1 MDAISTLK
9 TATIGLRANRMRS
22 ILTTLGVI
30 IGVTTVISMMSI
42 IEGINNY
49 TYKLFGSIG
58 SNVIYIQ
65 KYKWQ
70 LFVGV
75 SSRRNR
81 SRWREIM
88 RRPDLTIDDAR
99 AIAKLPSVELAV
111 AYRPVPDIK
120 LKRGTNILDQSNLQ
134 GATPGIVSISGYS
147 LESGRPFVEQDE
159 LFRRRVCII
168 GKYQVENLFEPG
180 ENPIGQTIQI
190 GNQKFTV
197 VGVLAERGQL
207 LGNNLD
213 NIVIVPLSTAEK
225 YLIRPRTRFSSLWG
239 SLSIMAKVAPGYT
252 VEEAMKQ
259 IRALLRERRGL
270 RFDEE
275 DNFGLNTQAML
286 LSAYKQLTS
295 GIFMAMIGIAS
306 LALLVGGI
314 GIMNIMLVSV
324 TERTREIGLRMAV
337 GAKRREILAQF
348 LLEAIILTSIGGLIG
363 VALGF
368 LLGKLV
374 ARLTPLPS
382 HTPLW
387 SVFLGLGFSIAVGLF
402 FGIYPA
408 RKAAR
413 LNPIEAL
420 RYE

>member
-1 MDAISTLK
+1 MDLLSTFK

-58 SNVIYIQ
+58 SNIIYIQ

-70 LFVGV
+70 LFVG
-75 SSRRNR
+75 SSQRG
-81 SRWREIM
+81 RWREIF
-88 RRPDLTIDDAR
+88 RRPDLTIDDAK
-99 AIAKLPSVELAV
+99 AIERLPSVDLVV
-111 AYRPVPDIK
+111 AYRSLPNLKV
-120 LKRGTNILDQSNLQ
+120 KRGTNVVDQAHLQ
-134 GATPGIVSISGYS
+134 GATPGIIEISGYS
-147 LESGRPFVEQDE
+147 LAYGRPLLQQDE
-159 LFRRRVCII
+159 DFRRRVCVI
-168 GKYQVENLFEPG
+168 GQYYVENLFDPG
-180 ENPIGQTIQI
+180 EDPLGQTIQI

-197 VGVLAERGQL
+197 IGVLKERGQL
-207 LGNNLD
+207 LSNNLD
-213 NIVIVPLSTAEK
+213 NIIIVPLSTAEK
-225 YLIRPRTRFSSLWG
+225 YLVNTRFRANRTWFSLG
-239 SLSIMAKVAPGYT
+239 IIARVAPGYT
-252 VEEAMKQ
+252 MEEAMSD

-275 DNFGLNTQAML
+275 DNFGLNTQQML
-286 LSAYKQLTS
+286 LSTYRKLTS
-295 GIFMAMIGIAS
+295 GIFLAMIGIAS

-363 VALGF
+363 VLLGF
-368 LLGKLV
+368 ILGKLV
-374 ARLTPLPS
+374 AALTPLPS

-387 SVFLGLGFSIAVGLF
+387 SVFLGLGFSIVIGLF

-408 RKAAR
+408 RKAAK

>member
-1 MDAISTLK
+1 MDLLSTFK

-42 IEGINNY
+42 IEAINNY

-58 SNVIYIQ
+58 SNIIYIQ

-70 LFVGV
+70 LFVGG
-75 SSRRNR
+75 SQRG
-81 SRWREIM
+81 RWREIF
-88 RRPDLTIDDAR
+88 RRPDLTIDDAK
-99 AIAKLPSVELAV
+99 AIERLPSVDLVV
-111 AYRPVPDIK
+111 AYRSLPNLKV
-120 LKRGTNILDQSNLQ
+120 KRGTNVVDQAHLQ
-134 GATPGIVSISGYS
+134 GATPGIIEISGYS
-147 LESGRPFVEQDE
+147 LAYGRPLLQQDE
-159 LFRRRVCII
+159 DFRRRVCVI
-168 GKYQVENLFEPG
+168 GQYYVENLFDPG
-180 ENPIGQTIQI
+180 KDPLGQTIQI

-197 VGVLAERGQL
+197 IGVLKERGQL
-207 LGNNLD
+207 LSNNLD
-213 NIVIVPLSTAEK
+213 NIIIVPLSTAEK
-225 YLIRPRTRFSSLWG
+225 YLVNTRFRANRTWFSLG
-239 SLSIMAKVAPGYT
+239 IIARVAPGYT
-252 VEEAMKQ
+252 MEEAMSD

-275 DNFGLNTQAML
+275 DNFGLNTQQML
-286 LSAYKQLTS
+286 LSTYRKLTS
-295 GIFMAMIGIAS
+295 GIFLAMIGIAS

-363 VALGF
+363 VLLGF
-368 LLGKLV
+368 ILGKLV
-374 ARLTPLPS
+374 AALTPLPS

-387 SVFLGLGFSIAVGLF
+387 SVFLGLGFSIVIGLF

-408 RKAAR
+408 RKAAK

>member
-1 MDAISTLK
+1 MDVLSTFK

-49 TYKLFGSIG
+49 TYKLFGNIG
-58 SNVIYIQ
+58 SNVIYVQ

-70 LFVGV
+70 LFVGG
-75 SSRRNR
+75 SNR
-81 SRWREIM
+81 GRWREIM
-88 RRPDLTIDDAR
+88 RRPDLTVEDAK
-99 AIAKLPSVELAV
+99 AISKLPSVDLVA
-111 AYRPVPDIK
+111 AYRTMPDTK
-120 LKRGTNILDQSNLQ
+120 LKRGTHVLEQSKVE
-134 GATPGIVSISGYS
+134 GATPGILEISGYT
-147 LESGRPFVEQDE
+147 LADGRPLVEQDE
-159 LFRRRVCII
+159 NFRRRVCII
-168 GKYQVENLFEPG
+168 GQYQVENLFDPG
-180 ENPIGQTIQI
+180 ENPIGQNIQI
-190 GNQKFTV
+190 GDQKFTV
-197 VGVLAERGQL
+197 VGVVAERGQL

-213 NIVIVPLSTAEK
+213 DIVIVPLSTAEK
-225 YLIRPRTRFSSLWG
+225 YLLGSRRRGMRTWF
-239 SLSIMAKVAPGYT
+239 SLSIIARVAKGYT
-252 VEEAMKQ
+252 IDEAMRQ
-259 IRALLRERRGL
+259 IRMLLRERRGL

-275 DNFGLNTQAML
+275 DNFGLNTQEML
-286 LSAYKQLTS
+286 LSTYKKLTS
-295 GIFMAMIGIAS
+295 GIFLAMIGIAS

-337 GAKRREILAQF
+337 GAKRKEILAQF

-363 VALGF
+363 VVFGF
-368 LLGKLV
+368 LLGQLV
-374 ARLTPLPS
+374 AKLTPLPS

-387 SVFLGLGFSIAVGLF
+387 SVFLGLGFSVAVGLF